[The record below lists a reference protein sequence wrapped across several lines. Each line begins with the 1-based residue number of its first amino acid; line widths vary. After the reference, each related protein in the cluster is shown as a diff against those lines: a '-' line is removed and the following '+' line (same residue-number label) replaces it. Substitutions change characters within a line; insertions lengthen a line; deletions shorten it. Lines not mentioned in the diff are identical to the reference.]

1 MAALKGVKRAAKMDS
16 ARNFVKTKVPRV
28 MVSGL
33 LWWKVGSAEERVSWP
48 CSVPGFVFVPD
59 GGGNSCPFVIQLS
72 PFYPRVSGQL
82 GL

>member
-16 ARNFVKTKVPRV
+16 ARNIVKTKARCV
-28 MVSGL
+28 MMSGL
-33 LWWKVGSAEERVSWP
+33 PWWKVGSAEERVSWP

-59 GGGNSCPFVIQLS
+59 GGGNSCPFVIHLS
-72 PFYPRVSGQL
+72 PFCPRVSAQL

>member
-1 MAALKGVKRAAKMDS
+1 MAALNGVKRAAKMDS
-16 ARNFVKTKVPRV
+16 ARNLVKTKAPCV
-28 MVSGL
+28 MALGL

-72 PFYPRVSGQL
+72 PFYLRVSGQL